1 MDCVSQVLEFY
12 NSKVSSKEIE
22 DRDKKSLY
30 LSKLLIRVMNC
41 FSEERI
47 DSLELRNCLLILVNL
62 FSNVPGPDNYCNRGR
77 SAESLPVEEKAHFK
91 ALLFDEFQ
99 KN

>member
-12 NSKVSSKEIE
+12 NSKVCTKEIE

-30 LSKLLIRVMNC
+30 LSKLLIRVMSC

-47 DSLELRNCLLILVNL
+47 NSSELRNCLLILVNL
-62 FSNVPGPDNYCNRGR
+62 FSNVPGPDNYCSRGKN
-77 SAESLPVEEKAHFK
+77 AQNLPIEEKVHFK
-91 ALLFDEFQ
+91 EILLGEFG
-99 KN
+99 NN